1 MILADDGLAAGEE
14 SGQDDELLPDAPGGS
29 SEDGGPSGE
38 AHGDAGASREAAG
51 DAGGT
56 QAKHFTR
63 STAAK
68 RTRQRLNA
76 MLGPQVDAE
85 YSTAL
90 NRLLRNPEGHKSLGM
105 SCPPHSI
112 EHTPFSEQ
120 VRSWTIAA
128 TSQDLR

>member
-1 MILADDGLAAGEE
+1 
-14 SGQDDELLPDAPGGS
+14 
-29 SEDGGPSGE
+29 
-38 AHGDAGASREAAG
+38 
-51 DAGGT
+51 
-56 QAKHFTR
+56 
-63 STAAK
+63 
-68 RTRQRLNA
+68 

-128 TSQDLR
+128 NSQDLS